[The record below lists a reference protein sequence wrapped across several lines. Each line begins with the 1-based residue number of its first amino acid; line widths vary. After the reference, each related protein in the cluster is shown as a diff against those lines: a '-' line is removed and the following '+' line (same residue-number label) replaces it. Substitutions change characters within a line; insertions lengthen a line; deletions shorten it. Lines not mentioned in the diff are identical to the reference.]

1 MVRRFCDSVMD
12 FRPLF
17 SLSKARRSD
26 RGIIVAIL
34 SHWLRWRRA
43 TDEFCFC
50 SFCGTI
56 SVLPRLD
63 IEWSLTYVGSPDST
77 QDDQELDSV
86 FIGPVAVGLNKFVFE
101 AAAPN
106 IHKLPSHEWLGTTI
120 VLLQCSYRDQ
130 VFFRVGYF
138 VKNDYTGDQLIEH
151 PDSITAREARERK
164 TSEKI
169 RASLTSGDGWEDF
182 EDFVRK
188 REKKQRSGVYKEG
201 EEEEDDEDD
210 DKSVDEEEEEEEAE
224 GDDLIVEDD
233 EDDAPEEDE
242 ENEENGEDD
251 DEDEEDEESDDERG
265 PGGKRPPAGKQPPAG
280 KTPPPSAVPA
290 ASAESASS
298 LTAAIAESNGD
309 APAAH
314 AASTDGAVAASEEVS
329 HSSAPNTKK
338 RARTENG
345 ADANGNGADGD
356 AHKDQPAVEEDE
368 PTAKRRKLAEH
379 LDAYTASHYEEGPRW
394 YTNVDPLLIRRT
406 VVMDGPRVTLFTISW
421 ADDDM

>member
-1 MVRRFCDSVMD
+1 M
-12 FRPLF
+12 
-17 SLSKARRSD
+17 A
-26 RGIIVAIL
+26 
-34 SHWLRWRRA
+34 
-43 TDEFCFC
+43 
-50 SFCGTI
+50 
-56 SVLPRLD
+56 LPRPD

-106 IHKLPSHEWLGTTI
+106 INKLPSHEWLGTTI

-169 RASLTSGDGWEDF
+169 RAALMSGDGWEDF

-188 REKKQRSGVYKEG
+188 REKKQRSGQYKEG
-201 EEEEDDEDD
+201 EDEEDDEDD
-210 DKSVDEEEEEEEAE
+210 EDKSVDEEEEEEEGEA
-224 GDDLIVEDD
+224 DDLIVEDE
-233 EDDAPEEDE
+233 EDDEE
-242 ENEENGEDD
+242 EENGEDD
-251 DEDEEDEESDDERG
+251 DEDEEDEETDDERG
-265 PGGKRPPAGKQPPAG
+265 PAGKCPPAGKQPAG
-280 KTPPPSAVPA
+280 KTPPPSAAPA
-290 ASAESASS
+290 ATES
-298 LTAAIAESNGD
+298 TSNGD
-309 APAAH
+309 SIAATTPAPSA
-314 AASTDGAVAASEEVS
+314 DGAAPSTEEVS

-338 RARTENG
+338 RARPENG
-345 ADANGNGADGD
+345 SDSNGNGTDGD
-356 AHKDQPAVEEDE
+356 AHKDKPAAEEDE

-394 YTNVDPLLIRRT
+394 YINVDPLLIRRT